1 MKSVLSRLGAWV
13 TGGVVGLGQTV
24 NFGASVLRSAFVSP
38 LRGRQIVAAIYDS
51 GVLSLALL
59 CASGA
64 TVGFVLGLQ
73 LYYTLSRFGA
83 ESSLGTAVGLALI
96 RELGPVLTGLLVT
109 GRAGSATC
117 AEIGSMKA
125 TDQLD
130 GLRMMA
136 IDPIHFVVMPRA
148 LGIIIVMP
156 LLSALFVI
164 FGIGGAYLIGVELL
178 GLDGGSYISGL
189 ESAVAFREDVLQS
202 IVKSLIFGVL
212 LALISTYRGYA
223 CAPNAVGVSRATTS
237 TVVTTSVCILLA
249 DFVLT
254 SIWGV

>member
-1 MKSVLSRLGAWV
+1 MVSVLRRLGAFATDRV
-13 TGGVVGLGQTV
+13 GGLGRIVT
-24 NFGASVLRSAFVSP
+24 FGISVIQSVFYPP
-38 LRGRQIVAAIYDS
+38 LRGRQVLAGIYDS
-51 GVLSLALL
+51 GVLSLALI

-64 TVGFVLGLQ
+64 TVGFVLGIQ

-136 IDPIHFVVMPRA
+136 INPIHFIVMPRA
-148 LGIIIVMP
+148 LALVIVMP
-156 LLSALFVI
+156 LLSVLFVF
-164 FGIGGAYLIGVELL
+164 FGIFGAYLIGVELL
-178 GLDGGSYISGL
+178 GLDGGSYISSL
-189 ESAVAFREDVLQS
+189 ENAVVFREDVLQS
-202 IVKSLIFGVL
+202 VVKSLVFGIL
-212 LALISTYRGYA
+212 LALIATYRGYT
-223 CAPNAVGVSRATTS
+223 CAPNAAGVSRATTS

-249 DFVLT
+249 DYVLT
-254 SIWGV
+254 SLWGV

>member
-1 MKSVLSRLGAWV
+1 MGA
-13 TGGVVGLGQTV
+13 GLRQL
-24 NFGASVLRSAFVSP
+24 GASVIGGLMAAGQIATFALVVLRSFFISP
-38 LRGRQIVAAIYDS
+38 LRGRAILAAIYDS
-51 GVLSLALL
+51 GVLSLALI
-59 CASGA
+59 CASGI

-117 AEIGSMKA
+117 AEIGAMKA

-136 IDPIHFVVMPRA
+136 IDPVHFVVMPRA
-148 LGIIIVMP
+148 LAIILVMP
-156 LLSALFVI
+156 LLSALFI
-164 FGIGGAYLIGVELL
+164 LFGIGGAYLIGVELL
-178 GLDGGSYISGL
+178 GLDGGSYISSL
-189 ESAVAFREDVLQS
+189 ESAVVFREDVLQS
-202 IVKSLIFGVL
+202 IVKSFTFGVL
-212 LALISTYRGYA
+212 LALIATYRGFN
-223 CAPNAVGVSRATTS
+223 CEPNAAGVSRATTS

-249 DFVLT
+249 DYVLT
-254 SIWGV
+254 SVWGI